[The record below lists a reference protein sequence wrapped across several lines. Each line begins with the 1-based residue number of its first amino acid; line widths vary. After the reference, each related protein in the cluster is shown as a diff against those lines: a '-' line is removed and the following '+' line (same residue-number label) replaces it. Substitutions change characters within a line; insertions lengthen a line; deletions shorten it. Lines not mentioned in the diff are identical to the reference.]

1 MPNDMQF
8 TDCPNCGK
16 RIRIDAP
23 RCHRCGEVPV
33 LAFNRARDVDGP
45 STADEE
51 QDPPESHHAVRWG
64 GYRVD
69 EDDFDYESFVED
81 EFGESRSQ
89 PARPWWWYVA
99 WVVLVVFALGILAD
113 AWLLFLNT

>member
-16 RIRIDAP
+16 RIRTDAP

-45 STADEE
+45 SEVEE
-51 QDPPESHHAVRWG
+51 ERSESQHAVRWG

-69 EDDFDYESFVED
+69 EDDFDYDTYLED
-81 EFGESRSQ
+81 EFGEPTGKQ
-89 PARPWWWYVA
+89 PKPWWWYVA

-113 AWLLFLNT
+113 AWLLFLST